1 MISQLDLI
9 TPAAAL
15 GRQLRAGRPVVAQF
29 DEKVSPS
36 GITRPLSP
44 LSAAAARSAKRTV
57 LALGCVYTYGHS
69 QVYTAFRVA
78 IRVMLEML
86 FGEPAEQ
93 PGCSTLT
100 HHSLTTAT
108 PPPIHLNPSKH
119 TPCASAQTQRLML
132 HEMASQALSIPE
144 ILRVVSSR
152 GKEKEGGKTSD
163 GSHILDREAN

>member
-9 TPAAAL
+9 TPTAAL
-15 GRQLRAGRPVVAQF
+15 GDQLRTDRPVVAQF
-29 DEKVSPS
+29 DEKVSPR
-36 GITRPLSP
+36 GITRPLYP
-44 LSAAAARSAKRTV
+44 LSAAAVRSAKRTL
-57 LALGCVYTYGHS
+57 LALGCVYTYGRS

-108 PPPIHLNPSKH
+108 PHPPIYLNPSKH
-119 TPCASAQTQRLML
+119 TPCASAQT
-132 HEMASQALSIPE
+132 
-144 ILRVVSSR
+144 
-152 GKEKEGGKTSD
+152 
-163 GSHILDREAN
+163 